1 MVAMNFL
8 NAFQHSAYDKRYL
21 MSVLLQP
28 RSLVLVMDEMY
39 HTYLHGISQRETDTI
54 TDSVVN
60 CKQCNVLSGD
70 ILKRSTRVSLTIR
83 HVPKVL
89 KAQIRLG
96 KR

>member
-1 MVAMNFL
+1 MNFIIV
-8 NAFQHSAYDKRYL
+8 FQDSAYDKRYL

-28 RSLVLVMDEMY
+28 RSLILVMDEMY
-39 HTYLHGISQRETDTI
+39 NTYLHGISQRESDTI

-60 CKQCNVLSGD
+60 CNQCNVLSGD
-70 ILKRSTRVSLTIR
+70 ILKRTTRVSLTIR